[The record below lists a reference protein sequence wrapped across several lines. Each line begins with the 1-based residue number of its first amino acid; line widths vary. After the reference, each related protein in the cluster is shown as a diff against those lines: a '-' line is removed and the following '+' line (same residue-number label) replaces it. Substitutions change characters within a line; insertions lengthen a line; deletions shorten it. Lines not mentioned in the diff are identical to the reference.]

1 MRTDEAL
8 AEAVLRLAKA
18 AGASD
23 AEVYQRATRTLS
35 ADARKS
41 SMEAIESSLT
51 FGFCLRVIKDGHAG
65 FSYSNNPSDIE
76 SVVKDALSSAGYT
89 EPDEHLVILAP
100 EPPVAG
106 LDTFDPDVE
115 AMTSERALDLAC
127 RTEAACMGADPRMTK
142 IRKASASFSS
152 SETRITNS
160 RGLMASYRSTAAS
173 ASIMAVAEEAAEG
186 QVGWEYALS
195 RRLREVDFEAVGRD
209 AARRALELLGARR
222 MTACKSPVLLDRS
235 VAVDFLGVF
244 ASMLSSESVQKGKS
258 LLKGKLGQ
266 RVAGQSISIVD
277 DALLPSSPGLR
288 PFDDEGSPARR
299 TVLVREGVLEG
310 YMYNAHTASK
320 EGRRTTGNAVRGG
333 YMSPP
338 TVGPL
343 SLYIEPS
350 SAAPDLFALMG
361 TGLYVTD
368 VMGMHTADA
377 ISGDFSVGAS
387 GLWIE
392 GGRAAYPVKEAVIS
406 GNILGFFN
414 GAEALGRDLRFYGRM
429 GSPSILF
436 GPTDISA

>member
-8 AEAVLRLAKA
+8 AGAALRLAKA
-18 AGASD
+18 GGASD

-35 ADARKS
+35 ADARRA

-51 FGFCLRVIKDGHAG
+51 FGYCLRVIKDGRAG
-65 FSYSNNPSDIE
+65 FSYSNNPSDME
-76 SVVKDALSSAGYT
+76 SVVNDALVSAGYT
-89 EPDEHLVILAP
+89 EPDEHLNIIDP
-100 EPPVAG
+100 EPPVTG
-106 LDTFDPDVE
+106 LATYDPDVE
-115 AMTSERALDLAC
+115 AMTSEHALELAC

-152 SETRITNS
+152 SETRIANS
-160 RGLMASYRSTAAS
+160 RGLTVSYRATAAS
-173 ASIMAVAEEAAEG
+173 ASIMAVAEEAGEG

-195 RRLREVDFEAVGRD
+195 RRLSEVDFGAVGRD
-209 AARRALELLGARR
+209 AAKRALELLGARR
-222 MTACKSPVLLDRS
+222 MTACKAPVLLDRS

-244 ASMLSSESVQKGKS
+244 ASMLSSEAVQKGKS
-258 LLKGKLGQ
+258 LLKGRLGQ
-266 RVAGQSISIVD
+266 RVASRSINIVD
-277 DALLPSSPGLR
+277 DALLASSPGLR
-288 PFDDEGSPARR
+288 PFDDEGAPARA

-310 YMYNAHTASK
+310 YMYNAHTAAK

-338 TVGPL
+338 SVGPL

-350 SAAPDLFALMG
+350 SAASDLFGEMG

-406 GNILGFFN
+406 GNMLGFFS
-414 GAEALGRDLRFYGRM
+414 GALALGDDLRFYGRM

-436 GPTDISA
+436 GQTDISA